1 MKHRDSLFKLI
12 HSLSKNEK
20 GYFKKYM
27 SRYSFN
33 ADTRLVKLFD
43 AIEKQEEYDEIK
55 LKKLFEGDNIVKHLS
70 VSKNHLHQSIL
81 ESLRSYHKDVSVEV
95 KLCNML
101 HDVEILLRKTL
112 YNDCMDVLNKAK
124 ALAIRCQRY
133 SMLLEIYSYIFRI
146 NTMQRKDR
154 NDFSPIANK
163 DYHSQLHALQ
173 QQRKLVE
180 LRVLLSKIYYIANSY
195 IVQDKESKKQLIKL
209 LDQAYEMQKDTELP
223 VSGTIYIYSAMSA
236 IYSFYLGDVHK
247 GYLINKEYLA
257 FWDAHPEIIEDEN
270 QTNYINCLNNFMS
283 TLMRLGKY
291 NEYKAQLKRLD
302 MLPVNSELTKVRKLE
317 VSALC
322 ETMYFIKTVKIQEG
336 IKYIEQ
342 VEKDIEE
349 ISGYSNRS
357 TLLATY
363 DNCAII
369 YFLDENYS
377 RALYFSNKIIN
388 DKTNIRY
395 DMKCFHQVFNLAIH
409 YEMKNIDYLEH
420 AVKLSQKYLKAQ
432 ENSFKFIEVVIN
444 FFKQA
449 PFIRSLKDEREEFV
463 KLKTRLDII
472 LTDAHELSANE
483 YFNFSTWAESKMEK
497 HSLIELVRENAL
509 KSGT

>member
-27 SRYSFN
+27 SRYSSN
-33 ADTRLVKLFD
+33 ADTDLVKLFD
-43 AIEKQEEYDEIK
+43 AIEKQKEYDESK
-55 LKKLFEGDNIVKHLS
+55 LKKVFAGDNIVKHLS
-70 VSKNHLHQSIL
+70 VSKNHLHHSIL

-124 ALAIRCQRY
+124 VLAIRYQRY
-133 SMLLEIYSYIFRI
+133 SMLLEIYGYIFRI

-163 DYHSQLHALQ
+163 DYQSQLYALEQ
-173 QQRKLVE
+173 QKKLID
-180 LRVLLSKIYYIANSY
+180 LRVLLSKIYFIANSY
-195 IVQDKESKKQLIKL
+195 IVQDKESKKQLVKL
-209 LDQAYEMQKDTELP
+209 LAEVHKMKKDPQLP
-223 VSGTIYIYSAMSA
+223 DSAMIYIYSAMST
-236 IYSFYLGDVHK
+236 IYSFYLGDVYK

-257 FWDAHPEIIEDEN
+257 FWDAHPELIEDEN
-270 QTNYINCLNNFMS
+270 QTNYINCLNNLMS

-291 NEYKAQLKRLD
+291 AEYKAQLKRLD
-302 MLPVNSELTKVRKLE
+302 MLPVDSELTKVRKLE
-317 VSALC
+317 VSALS
-322 ETMYFIKTVKIQEG
+322 ETMYFIRAIKIEEG

-342 VEKDIEE
+342 VEKEIDE

-363 DNCAII
+363 DNFAII
-369 YFLDENYS
+369 YFLAGNYS

-395 DMKCFHQVFNLAIH
+395 DMKCFHQVFNLVVH
-409 YEMKNIDYLEH
+409 YEMKNIDYLEP

-432 ENSFKFIEVVIN
+432 ENSFKFIDVVIN
-444 FFKQA
+444 FFRQA
-449 PFIRSLKDEREEFV
+449 PFIKSLKDERDELM
-463 KLKTRLDII
+463 KLKSELDII

-483 YFNFSTWAESKMEK
+483 YFNFSTWAESKIK
-497 HSLIELVRENAL
+497 KRPLIELVKEKAV
-509 KSGT
+509 KAVV